1 MINKKPKVFIT
12 RRLPKKIETRM
23 MELFDTTLNE
33 KDTLLNEEQLIDVF
47 KNYEIIVPSIAD
59 NISKKVINHSDN
71 LTKLI
76 ANFGAGTDHIALNS
90 AKKNEIIVTN
100 TPGLLSED
108 TAALVLALILALP
121 RRLYEG

>member
-1 MINKKPKVFIT
+1 MSTGKPILNAIPAILFKKLLVRNWSVIASILFALFLKKPKVFIT

-59 NISKKVINHSDN
+59 DISKKVI
-71 LTKLI
+71 I
-76 ANFGAGTDHIALNS
+76 
-90 AKKNEIIVTN
+90 IIV
-100 TPGLLSED
+100 
-108 TAALVLALILALP
+108 AV
-121 RRLYEG
+121 